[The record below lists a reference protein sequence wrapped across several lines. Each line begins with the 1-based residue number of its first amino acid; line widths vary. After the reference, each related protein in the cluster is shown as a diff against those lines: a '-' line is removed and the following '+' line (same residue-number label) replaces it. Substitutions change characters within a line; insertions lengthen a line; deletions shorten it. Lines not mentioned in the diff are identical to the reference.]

1 MARDKHPLID
11 ENPMSGATAAS
22 FFDTW
27 QTYQKVVAAN
37 YMYHTE
43 ITADIER
50 LLRTRL
56 GTRPFSLLDLGC
68 GDAATLAPLL
78 RKMAITHYKGVDRSE
93 AALGLAAENLKPLS
107 CPIDLVHRDILS
119 ALAAETGRYDVI
131 YSSFAIHHLTHDEK
145 AEAFRLAASRLN
157 KNGFL
162 VLTDTFR
169 EDDETLSIYL
179 DHYLGWIRND
189 WHGLRADEIAAIC
202 DHIENND
209 LPETAT
215 DLRALTKAAGLGH
228 ETLVAKYRWH
238 RVLQLQPSAA

>member
-1 MARDKHPLID
+1 
-11 ENPMSGATAAS
+11 MSGATAAS

-37 YMYHTE
+37 YMYHSE
-43 ITADIER
+43 ISADIER
-50 LLRTRL
+50 LFRTQL

-78 RKMAITHYKGVDRSE
+78 RGMAIVHYKGVDLSE
-93 AALGLAAENLKPLS
+93 AALGLAAKNLKPLS
-107 CPIDLVHRDILS
+107 CPIDFVHRDILS
-119 ALAAETGRYDVI
+119 ALAAETERFDVI
-131 YSSFAIHHLTHDEK
+131 YSSFAIHHLTCEEK
-145 AEAFRLAASRLN
+145 AKAFRLAAARLN
-157 KNGFL
+157 ENGFL

-169 EDDETLSIYL
+169 EEDETLPIYL

-215 DLRALTKAAGLGH
+215 DLRALTKAAGLDQ

-238 RVLQLQPSAA
+238 RVLQLRPSAA